1 MTLQKSIQRI
11 SFFLLA
17 LPLGV
22 LAAGGHHAVD
32 DAAMLDAGNCKL
44 EGWWAAGPESVRTLR
59 AGAGCRV
66 GEVELS
72 LGTERLR
79 NDRAT
84 AHAWGVQ
91 VKWAQELQPGV
102 AVGLSLAPLWQGRSA
117 QDYQGSLA
125 MGLVTWEA
133 VQDVRLH
140 LNLGR
145 LLRQR
150 GPDDTLG
157 GVSLDWRFMADWQG
171 MAERYRVD
179 GMHFARAGLR
189 WTPVKGWSLDGSRA
203 QAISGTSGPR
213 GPIWTLGV
221 TREFD

>member
-1 MTLQKSIQRI
+1 
-11 SFFLLA
+11 
-17 LPLGV
+17 
-22 LAAGGHHAVD
+22 
-32 DAAMLDAGNCKL
+32 
-44 EGWWAAGPESVRTLR
+44 
-59 AGAGCRV
+59 
-66 GEVELS
+66 LS

-84 AHAWGVQ
+84 AQAWGVQ

-102 AVGLSLAPLWQGRSA
+102 AAGLSLAPLWQGRSA
-117 QDYQGSLA
+117 QDYQGSVA

-150 GPDDTLG
+150 GPDEALG
-157 GVSLDWRFMADWQG
+157 GVSLDWRFTADWQG
-171 MAERYRVD
+171 MVERYRVD
-179 GMHFARAGLR
+179 SMHFARAGLR
-189 WTPVKGWSLDGSRA
+189 WTPVKGWSLDASRA
-203 QAISGTSGPR
+203 KAISGSSGPS
-213 GPIWTLGV
+213 GQIWTLGV